1 MVLSVEGHEQVP
13 GTTSWRITRIWFL
26 WFVGVI
32 GIALLNLE
40 DIACNMLIFYNI
52 CVMCLDESDEW

>member
-13 GTTSWRITRIWFL
+13 GTTSRHITRIWFL

-32 GIALLNLE
+32 GIALPNLE
-40 DIACNMLIFYNI
+40 DIAYTILIFNNI
-52 CVMCLDESDEW
+52 

>member
-13 GTTSWRITRIWFL
+13 GTTSRRITRIWFL

-32 GIALLNLE
+32 CIALPNLE
-40 DIACNMLIFYNI
+40 DIAYMMLIFNNI
-52 CVMCLDESDEW
+52 CIMYLAESAEW

>member
-32 GIALLNLE
+32 GIALPSLE
-40 DIACNMLIFYNI
+40 DIAYTILIFNNI
-52 CVMCLDESDEW
+52 CIMCLAESDEW